1 MQWTFNPRGG
11 FQTLR
16 FMLVTGW
23 LARLT
28 LCSHA
33 SHSKMVS
40 LRNAGGCQWWVP
52 SYARRSIWASQ
63 NRSASGRGSRV
74 GSSGRDS
81 VKEEIDPSVE
91 GVGGLAG
98 GNVADEEIE
107 VLD

>member
-1 MQWTFNPRGG
+1 MQWMSNPRGG

-16 FMLVTGW
+16 FMPATGS

-28 LCSHA
+28 LFSHA

-40 LRNAGGCQWWVP
+40 PQNAGGCQWWIP

-63 NRSASGRGSRV
+63 NRSASGRGSRL

-98 GNVADEEIE
+98 GDVADEEIE